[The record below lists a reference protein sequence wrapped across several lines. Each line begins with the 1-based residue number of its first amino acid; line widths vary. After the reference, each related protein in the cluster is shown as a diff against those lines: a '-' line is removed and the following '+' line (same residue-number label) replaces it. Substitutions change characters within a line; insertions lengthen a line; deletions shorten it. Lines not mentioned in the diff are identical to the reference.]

1 MSLSIFTNVASLDAQ
16 RNLGINQRSLSANL
30 AHLSSGLRINDA
42 SDDAAGLGISESMR
56 AQIRSFNQAARNAND
71 GVSMLQVASGA
82 MNQQAA
88 LLTRM
93 KELATQAANG
103 TYNTGDVKNI
113 QAEFGELVKEVDR
126 IASSTKFNGTAV
138 LDGSVTTVSMQVGT
152 TSTVTDKIAVTLSAT
167 DSTTLGID
175 GLDLTSNAASAL
187 DAVTNAIGTLSTAQA
202 TLGASENRLLAAA
215 DNASSMSENLSAAES
230 RIRDV
235 DVASES
241 AAMTRNQILVQAGT
255 AILAQSNQLPSA
267 ALQLLG
273 R

>member
-16 RNLGINQRSLSANL
+16 RNLGVSQRSLAANL

-56 AQIRSFNQAARNAND
+56 AQIRSYNQAARNAND

-93 KELATQAANG
+93 KELATQASNG
-103 TYNTGDVKNI
+103 TYQSGDKTNI
-113 QAEFGELVKEVDR
+113 KAEFDQLVDR
-126 IASSTKFNGTAV
+126 IASSTKFNGTA
-138 LDGSVTTVSMQVGT
+138 LLGSTTSSVSLQVGT
-152 TSTVTDKIAVTLSAT
+152 TSSTTDQIAVTVGGT
-167 DSTTLGID
+167 DSSSLKINN
-175 GLDLTSNAASAL
+175 LDVSASTASAL
-187 DAVTNAIGTLSTAQA
+187 DAVTAAIDTLASKQA
-202 TLGASENRLLAAA
+202 TFGAAENRLMAAA